1 MVSACITAQID
12 NGPKQIYKIK
22 NADFQWIINNNPGTV
37 TEEKMTALA
46 LLSYFFDLSP
56 NDYWRNAVGLT
67 ESRPSFYVG
76 QLMDNYT
83 SMDHPHNSVSLVS
96 FHSYSLIS
104 NLSKKIP
111 PGFTESYNQWGNR
124 LRGKSLSQVNTILN
138 EYYTPGYI
146 TLSDSP
152 KTLYI
157 HKTSMFDLN
166 EQSNLDGVTYID
178 GYEAISN
185 CIKRNTV
192 SNVALNKAEI
202 GLVADYPTIIFETE
216 SSIEYNFDLEAIEI
230 EPPLGD
236 NAV

>member
-12 NGPKQIYKIK
+12 NGPKQLFKIK
-22 NADFQWIINNNPGTV
+22 NADFQWIINNNPETV
-37 TEEKMTALA
+37 TEEKMLALA

-56 NDYWRNAVGLT
+56 NDYWRDVVGFT

-83 SMDHPHNSVSLVS
+83 SMNHPINSVSLVS
-96 FHSYSLIS
+96 FNRSSLIA

-111 PGFTESYNQWGNR
+111 PGFTESYSQWGNR

-146 TLSDSP
+146 TLSNSP

-157 HKTSMFDLN
+157 HKTNMFDLN

-178 GYEAISN
+178 GYEAIRN
-185 CIKRNTV
+185 CIERNTV
-192 SNVALNKAEI
+192 SNVASKKAEI
-202 GLVADYPTIIFETE
+202 GLIADYPVIAFETDA
-216 SSIEYNFDLEAIEI
+216 SIEYDFDLEVI

-236 NAV
+236 NEV